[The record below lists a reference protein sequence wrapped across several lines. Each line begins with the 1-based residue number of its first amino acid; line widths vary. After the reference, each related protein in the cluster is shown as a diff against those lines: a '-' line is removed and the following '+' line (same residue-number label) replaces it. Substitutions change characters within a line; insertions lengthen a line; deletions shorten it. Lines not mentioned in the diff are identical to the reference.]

1 MVPQCVLKV
10 AVRGIDEL
18 HRGEDGR
25 MLECV
30 ARGQTLGAG
39 GPVVREEG
47 GDAAASPRSNIDMQR
62 SVAVT
67 LVGRQHPEHLCKRN
81 G

>member
-1 MVPQCVLKV
+1 
-10 AVRGIDEL
+10 
-18 HRGEDGR
+18 

-67 LVGRQHPEHLCKRN
+67 LVGRQHPEHLCKRKVSHN
-81 G
+81 VCVCVKVLDIKQ